1 MIMSVPDEMYKYMDT
16 SGKKPVIIQ
25 SAPEH
30 IKEKAREINKIA
42 IKLTGSEHYIIEEA
56 PKEQEE

>member
-25 SAPEH
+25 SAPKH

-42 IKLTGSEHYIIEEA
+42 IKLTGSEHYIIEE
-56 PKEQEE
+56 

>member
-16 SGKKPVIIQ
+16 TGRKPIVLR

-30 IKEKAREINKIA
+30 IKEKARKINLIA
-42 IKLTGSEHYIIEEA
+42 IKLTGSEHYIIEE
-56 PKEQEE
+56 